1 MTQPKPDK
9 VKNYHEKQYPAQRLR
24 FYQNKIRQIIE
35 DCEPAEIAEAILLL
49 KNDNLESLTLEMCL
63 DDIRNEVW

>member
-1 MTQPKPDK
+1 MTNCLSKSK
-9 VKNYHEKQYPAQRLR
+9 AYHESQYPAQRLR

-35 DCEPAEIAEAILLL
+35 DCEPEKVAEAILLL

>member
-1 MTQPKPDK
+1 MTEPNKA
-9 VKNYHEKQYPAQRLR
+9 NEYHEQQYPAQRLR

-35 DCEPAEIAEAILLL
+35 DCEPAKVAEAILLL

>member
-1 MTQPKPDK
+1 MTEPNKA
-9 VKNYHEKQYPAQRLR
+9 NEYHEKQYPKQRLR

-49 KNDNLESLTLEMCL
+49 KNANIEDVELINQA
-63 DDIRNEVW
+63 VVVVGK